1 MLDLHAPVLRPE
13 FGERL
18 VREVYRRDFRERDA
32 AIQGRDSWKLER
44 RQHFEEQGN
53 ASRDALSRG
62 DWDEALR
69 LFELRRDDLLASAQE
84 DARRNSVFH
93 RLRVVEKPFTPYV
106 QWELH
111 SLRQQA
117 ECGVKV
123 HVLSSDMVAA
133 SEEGGLL
140 PEVVILGGE
149 TLYEVIYTESGAPN
163 GAVRYTDSEIVGS
176 WESYIKELYR
186 VGEDMMSY
194 FAREVA
200 HLPPPNT
207 KTKTKAE

>member
-69 LFELRRDDLLASAQE
+69 LFELRRDDLLASARE

-123 HVLSSDMVAA
+123 HVLSADMVAA

-176 WESYIKELYR
+176 WESYIRELYR
-186 VGEDMMSY
+186 AGEDMMSY

-207 KTKTKAE
+207 QTKTKTE

>member
-1 MLDLHAPVLRPE
+1 MLDLHAPVLCPE

-32 AIQGRDSWKLER
+32 AIHGRDSWKLER

-69 LFELRRDDLLASAQE
+69 LFELRRDDLVASARE

-133 SEEGGLL
+133 SESDGLL

-149 TLYEVIYTESGAPN
+149 TLYQVIYTESGAPN
-163 GAVRYTDSEIVGS
+163 GAVRYTDPEIVGS
-176 WESYIKELYR
+176 WESYIQELYR
-186 VGEDMMSY
+186 AGEDMMSY

-207 KTKTKAE
+207 RAKTKAE